1 MTRRGHQ
8 NAAGAA
14 VVAMLAL
21 GVTGC
26 GASDQ
31 DNAALSS
38 HQQTILEARMPDLAR
53 SMGAESLSR
62 LHEESC
68 VIEAPTASLPRTTR
82 WVSQA
87 AVRVPDE
94 AVADEVGA
102 SLRAQAERQGW
113 QTLPQEQWRSG
124 AGRVV
129 YQADDPDSQARLT
142 AYHDTTNGRSMV
154 VLLATTECL
163 DMPEDNRLT
172 YSTLDP
178 NYGHMPGHP
187 EIESVEDAD
196 QHPQGRKPL
205 PASTQSPAPTGPAGA
220 SPVGKVTQ

>member
-1 MTRRGHQ
+1 MTRRGNQ
-8 NAAGAA
+8 KAAGAA

-21 GVTGC
+21 GITGC

-38 HQQTILEARMPDLAR
+38 QQQTMLEARMPDLAR
-53 SMGAESLSR
+53 SMGATYLDL

-68 VIEAPTASLPRTTR
+68 LVEAPSKQLPRTTR

-87 AVRVPDE
+87 AVLVPDDS
-94 AVADEVGA
+94 VADEVGA
-102 SLRAQAERQGW
+102 SLRTQAERQGW
-113 QTLPQEQWRSG
+113 QTLPEDQWRSG

-142 AYHDTTNGRSMV
+142 AYHDTTNGRSGV

-163 DMPEDNRLT
+163 DMPEDNLLT
-172 YSTLDP
+172 YSRLDP
-178 NYGHMPGHP
+178 DFGYASTRL
-187 EIESVEDAD
+187 EVEDVPDA
-196 QHPQGRKPL
+196 PPAGNKPL
-205 PASTQSPAPTGPAGA
+205 PASTQTPAPIGPAGA
-220 SPVGKVTQ
+220 TPVGKVTQ